1 MRRKPLSKLPKIR
14 VCFLA
19 GLICGGL
26 LGEPSF
32 ASDKSGFQYW
42 STAGFNFD
50 LDKEWT
56 VTFEEEFR
64 LGDEGGNL
72 YYHHSDI
79 GLVYKGFADWLDV
92 GLNFRKVYED
102 TGSTWRQ
109 ENRPHVNV
117 TLKGKLGDIGVSTRS
132 RFEYRDREEKEDIWR
147 YRNKV
152 TFKLPGELTKLKL
165 QPYLADEVFVN
176 FNEEGYVRN
185 RFYSGVAFS
194 IAKNVKADIYYLW
207 QSSRASPGRDDIH
220 ALGTKLVFRF

>member
-1 MRRKPLSKLPKIR
+1 MSKSLKIKAY
-14 VCFLA
+14 FLA
-19 GLICGGL
+19 ALICGGL
-26 LGEPSF
+26 LSEPSF

-42 STAGFNFD
+42 STAEFNVD
-50 LDKEWT
+50 LDKDWT
-56 VTFEEEFR
+56 VTFSEEFR

-72 YYHHSDI
+72 YYHRSDI
-79 GLVYKGFADWLDV
+79 GFVYKGFADWIDV
-92 GLNFRKVYED
+92 GANFRKVYED
-102 TGSTWRQ
+102 TGGTWRQ
-109 ENRPHVNV
+109 ENRPHINV
-117 TLKGKLGDIGVSTRS
+117 TLKGKLGDIAVSTRS

-165 QPYLADEVFVN
+165 KPYLADEVYIN

-220 ALGTKLVFRF
+220 ALGTKLIFRF

>member
-1 MRRKPLSKLPKIR
+1 MRRKRLNKLPKIK

-26 LGEPSF
+26 SGKPCL
-32 ASDKSGFQYW
+32 ANNKSGFQYW
-42 STAGFNFD
+42 SRAGFNFD

-64 LGDEGGNL
+64 LGDDGGNL
-72 YYHHSDI
+72 YHHHSDI
-79 GLVYKGFADWLDV
+79 GLVYKGLADWIDV
-92 GLNFRKVYED
+92 GANFRKVYED
-102 TGSTWRQ
+102 AGDTWQ
-109 ENRPHVNV
+109 EENRPHINI
-117 TLKGKLGDIGVSTRS
+117 TLKGKLGDIAVSTRS

-165 QPYLADEVFVN
+165 KPYLAEEVYIN

-185 RFYSGVAFS
+185 RFYSGVAFN
-194 IAKNVKADIYYLW
+194 ITKNVKADIYYLW
-207 QSSRASPGRDDIH
+207 QSSRASPGRDDLH